1 MAIGWLTEGNELR
14 IAGSN
19 SSSRR
24 TNISFLY
31 LPSAVVFQSADV
43 WAESTLNSSPSPSP
57 NVGSNLTTTLSSMT
71 DEEILKA
78 VMQVDGLGRMTVNER
93 LFASGLMTEFDNA
106 KRYEKDKARKILEFL
121 KVDKSSINKI
131 IK

>member
-1 MAIGWLTEGNELR
+1 MNT
-14 IAGSN
+14 
-19 SSSRR
+19 
-24 TNISFLY
+24 
-31 LPSAVVFQSADV
+31 
-43 WAESTLNSSPSPSP
+43 STAASHI
-57 NVGSNLTTTLSSMT
+57 VGSNLTTTLSSMT

-121 KVDKSSINKI
+121 KVDKSSINKT